1 MIPTSELV
9 DFQIHQGKIYILQ
22 HTEKNSILMNTSY
35 IQGAVGSR
43 PHQST

>member
-22 HTEKNSILMNTSY
+22 HTKNSILMNTSY